1 MKKILFK
8 RKFLYLIISGKKT
21 QTIRNWKNITLQIGE
36 IVRATN
42 VKDGV
47 NIIIN
52 SINKKKFSE
61 VTEKEAILD
70 EFENLKELKE
80 EVSKFYEDLDFEAY
94 IINFSLVK

>member
-8 RKFLYLIISGKKT
+8 RKFLDLIISGKKT
-21 QTIRNWKNITLQIGE
+21 QTIRNWKNTKIQIGE
-36 IVRATN
+36 VVEATN
-42 VKDGV
+42 IKDGV

-61 VTEKEAILD
+61 VTEEEAILD
-70 EFENLKELKE
+70 GFQSLKELKE
-80 EVSKFYEDLDFEAY
+80 EVSKIYENSDFEAY

>member
-1 MKKILFK
+1 MKKIIFK
-8 RKFLYLIISGKKT
+8 RKFLDLIISGKKT

-36 IVRATN
+36 IVKATN
-42 VKDGV
+42 IKDEV

-70 EFENLKELKE
+70 GFENLKELKE
-80 EVSKFYEDLDFEAY
+80 EIYQFYGNSDFEAY
-94 IINFSLVK
+94 IINFKLVK